1 MAIKYDYNSGCFVF
15 KRFLLSGKTIKWNKI
30 MIDKWLVND
39 IEAAFKCYRRYCLSA
54 MISYKSYC
62 FPVSE
67 GMVIENREDPYP
79 NQ

>member
-1 MAIKYDYNSGCFVF
+1 
-15 KRFLLSGKTIKWNKI
+15 

-39 IEAAFKCYRRYCLSA
+39 IEAAFKCYRRYRLSA
-54 MISYKSYC
+54 MISYKNYC
-62 FPVSE
+62 FSVSE

>member
-1 MAIKYDYNSGCFVF
+1 
-15 KRFLLSGKTIKWNKI
+15 

-39 IEAAFKCYRRYCLSA
+39 IEAAFKCYRQYCLSA
-54 MISYKSYC
+54 MSYKSYC
-62 FPVSE
+62 FSVSE